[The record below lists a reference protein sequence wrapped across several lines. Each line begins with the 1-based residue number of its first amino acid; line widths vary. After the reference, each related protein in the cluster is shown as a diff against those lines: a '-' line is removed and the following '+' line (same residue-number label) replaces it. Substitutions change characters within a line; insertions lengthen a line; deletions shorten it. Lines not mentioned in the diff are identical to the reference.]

1 MGYVPSPS
9 YSLIVRVEI
18 ENRIGNVCE
27 NSICHKWS
35 RWRSGINRYCKV
47 EKGK

>member
-18 ENRIGNVCE
+18 ENRIGMFAKIASAISGAGGDLG
-27 NSICHKWS
+27 SIDIVK
-35 RWRSGINRYCKV
+35 
-47 EKGK
+47 